1 MLETRA
7 QRLKRCLQPRAVRF
21 PELCST
27 PGVPAL
33 CSAQGHGGNLPE
45 STSSF
50 QLGLQRAGSSPCCQY
65 GESRSP
71 STSGWKSNHAARS
84 CSVRSHSGDRATCRA
99 GMGSSSAPQKPHTR
113 LWGEGNQRHLLL
125 SMPTE
130 QLASVTVRPHKFC
143 DFYFFG
149 QIFLTSATSRFNSLS
164 ITQVQGSTSAKAIRE
179 QFCPALILKTKCLG
193 WRRFRKLCDYTQARN
208 PGSIKTQSPRKP
220 NLLILSMKRS

>member
-1 MLETRA
+1 MLPAVKCFPQEMLKARA

-45 STSSF
+45 SASSF
-50 QLGLQRAGSSPCCQY
+50 RPGRQRAGSSPCCQY

-113 LWGEGNQRHLLL
+113 LWGEGNLISCCLCPRTAGQCHCE
-125 SMPTE
+125 TTTN
-130 QLASVTVRPHKFC
+130 SVIF
-143 DFYFFG
+143 
-149 QIFLTSATSRFNSLS
+149 IFLDRF
-164 ITQVQGSTSAKAIRE
+164 
-179 QFCPALILKTKCLG
+179 F
-193 WRRFRKLCDYTQARN
+193 
-208 PGSIKTQSPRKP
+208 
-220 NLLILSMKRS
+220 